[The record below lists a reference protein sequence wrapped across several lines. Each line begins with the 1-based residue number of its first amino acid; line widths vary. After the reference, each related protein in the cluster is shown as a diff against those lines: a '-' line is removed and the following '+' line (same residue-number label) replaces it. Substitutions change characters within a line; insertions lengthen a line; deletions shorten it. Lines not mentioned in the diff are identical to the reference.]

1 MWGSVFR
8 LRIHPISNSFLFQPT
23 QYFLSSGSQ
32 TPAVCP
38 TPTFTSSQQVFPTW
52 KRTAISST
60 QHPCPSLKKTSVL
73 RFKGRYTACQLTG
86 PHLQAGKPLFTK
98 ENSLS
103 LQECHHIYFCLQK
116 DNLAENI
123 CPYGTSG
130 SLPRSLYYILIDF
143 SLHLSHWSWFW
154 GLFIEP
160 GNPITILRI
169 TLSSD
174 ELFQLLVASKHYQ
187 LELYTFSSSYRFSF
201 IIPEGSQKSLMGLAW
216 F

>member
-86 PHLQAGKPLFTK
+86 PHLQAGKPLFTRWRIHWACRNVITFIFVSRK
-98 ENSLS
+98 
-103 LQECHHIYFCLQK
+103 ITWQK
-116 DNLAENI
+116 ISA
-123 CPYGTSG
+123 
-130 SLPRSLYYILIDF
+130 
-143 SLHLSHWSWFW
+143 
-154 GLFIEP
+154 
-160 GNPITILRI
+160 
-169 TLSSD
+169 
-174 ELFQLLVASKHYQ
+174 
-187 LELYTFSSSYRFSF
+187 
-201 IIPEGSQKSLMGLAW
+201 LMGLQV
-216 F
+216 